1 MMITSTLII
10 IILPEKSYA
19 EKILAKEYFL
29 KAAFLY
35 NFSRLVDWP
44 EKKYQSASAP
54 FNLCLMGNDP
64 FGKALR
70 SIRNK
75 KVQGHPLII
84 RRFINLEEISECEIL
99 FISQSE
105 KKKLTKLLNSAQKN
119 SVLTV
124 SEITG
129 FAQQGGHIR
138 FYLSHEKKLKLEI
151 NPNSIANS
159 GLKISSRIL
168 TLATLVSSSVSSEET
183 VKP

>member
-1 MMITSTLII
+1 MITSTLVIT
-10 IILPEKSYA
+10 ILPEKSYA

-35 NFSRLVDWP
+35 NFARLVDWP
-44 EKKYQSASAP
+44 DKKYQSASAP

-64 FGKALR
+64 FKNALR

-75 KVQGHPLII
+75 KVQGHPLIV
-84 RRFINLEEISECEIL
+84 RRFVHLEEISECEIL

-105 KKKLTKLLNSAQKN
+105 KKKLAKIINSAQLN

-124 SEITG
+124 SEIAG

-138 FYLSHEKKLKLEI
+138 FYLSHEKKLKLEV
-151 NPNSIANS
+151 NLNSITHS

-168 TLATLVSSSVSSEET
+168 TFATLISSNLSSEER